1 MDIVHSLIRLLRP
14 FKFVIQIIQQSTEPS
29 FYYVLISVLTLRAAL
44 ESISSLIA
52 YEKSYYNDNE
62 DGSRF
67 DEEDPYE
74 SDGKCI
80 SISCDFA
87 LSSTSLGMLFF
98 RTRISHL
105 LDTMIDLKVEHFAA
119 AMLHPRYRHLKKCSL
134 EDIKRSKKYILKE
147 MYSIAQMLKKESS
160 ISSESSLDPNLPP
173 KKKQKRFG
181 QQFESGNVSDEYD
194 NREEEEELDRY
205 LSIRLDF
212 DKIEDNPLVFWKQ
225 CGRTFPILSILARR
239 LHSIPATS
247 ASVERSFNGGGQ
259 VVNERRTNLSPSQV
273 DNILFVRSVLLSD
286 YLSTNTN

>member
-1 MDIVHSLIRLLRP
+1 
-14 FKFVIQIIQQSTEPS
+14 
-29 FYYVLISVLTLRAAL
+29 
-44 ESISSLIA
+44 
-52 YEKSYYNDNE
+52 
-62 DGSRF
+62 
-67 DEEDPYE
+67 
-74 SDGKCI
+74 
-80 SISCDFA
+80 
-87 LSSTSLGMLFF
+87 
-98 RTRISHL
+98 
-105 LDTMIDLKVEHFAA
+105 
-119 AMLHPRYRHLKKCSL
+119 
-134 EDIKRSKKYILKE
+134 